1 MKDKITLIPYSLE
14 GWSLATRQTL
24 RNIAKFPTEL
34 GFKPYCLY
42 LPNKYT
48 FTKDTNKMLKNI
60 VLLKLRGEHLLFPYP
75 PGFWMGI
82 TKFSRIY
89 KSILEDLMEII
100 SKRFNSFIIYVYDLP
115 IEQIGQTG
123 RDGRRNISALDYLIE
138 EKLFET
144 ADKILVFNKAMEEVL
159 RGRYRLPK
167 SKFVHFEILD
177 MGVDF
182 VPPIK
187 KSLGKARDLVYVGN
201 LFKNRIEGLESTLH
215 RVPPNVRLNFIG
227 PNGEWLKGMP
237 HINYLGTRVGT
248 EFYQTL
254 SNSDF
259 GILWYSSTLSHYFRL
274 SSSAKFSSYMIAGL
288 PVLVDKHAQWPAE
301 LVKKYKV
308 GIVADNFEKLLYK
321 ASNID
326 EDKYLEMRKNA
337 LFLGE
342 KIRKGYFIKRA
353 LKEAIGEH

>member
-1 MKDKITLIPYSLE
+1 MNITLIPYSISDH
-14 GWSLATRQTL
+14 GLAESQTL
-24 RNIAKFPTEL
+24 GDIVKFSKEL
-34 GFKPYCLY
+34 GFKPYYLY
-42 LPNKYT
+42 LPPSREYIARNV
-48 FTKDTNKMLKNI
+48 KDITKMLKN
-60 VLLKLRGEHLLFPYP
+60 VFLLKLRGGNLLFPYP
-75 PGFWMGI
+75 PGFWIGI
-82 TKFSRIY
+82 TKLSRIRRY
-89 KSILEDLMEII
+89 FLMKLIQTI
-100 SKRFNSFIIYVYDLP
+100 SKRFNSFVIYVYDLP
-115 IEQIGQTG
+115 IDQSAYT
-123 RDGRRNISALDYLIE
+123 GRRNISTVDYLIE

-144 ADKILVFNKAMEEVL
+144 ADKILVFNKAMEDVI
-159 RGRYRLPK
+159 RGRYGLLK

-182 VPPIK
+182 VPPIE
-187 KSLGKARDLVYVGN
+187 KSLGKTRDLVYVGN
-201 LFKNRIEGLESTLH
+201 LSKNRIEGLESALY

-237 HINYLGTRVGT
+237 HINYLGILNTDKL
-248 EFYQTL
+248 YQTL

-259 GILWYSSTLSHYFRL
+259 GILWYSLTLSHYFRL
-274 SSSAKFSSYMIAGL
+274 SSSSKFSSYMIAGL

-326 EDKYLEMRKNA
+326 EDKYLEIRKNA